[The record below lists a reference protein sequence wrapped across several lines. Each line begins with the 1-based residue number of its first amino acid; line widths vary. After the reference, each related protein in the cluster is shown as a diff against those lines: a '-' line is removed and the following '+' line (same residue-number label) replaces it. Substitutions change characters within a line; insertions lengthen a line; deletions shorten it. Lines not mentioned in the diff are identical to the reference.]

1 MGNIS
6 TDIHVIM
13 AVEGFLVFI
22 LQPKYMKGMQLNT
35 SFMRI

>member
-1 MGNIS
+1 MGNIL
-6 TDIHVIM
+6 TDIYVIM
-13 AVEGFLVFI
+13 AMEGSLVFI